1 MFYDSQICNEVYDHI
16 FKNDEIITLDFI
28 KEFPNSYT
36 DNSRAAIYLCIEADK
51 PLFKI
56 TIEKV

>member
-1 MFYDSQICNEVYDHI
+1 MDEKYISDEVYDHI
-16 FKNDEIITLDFI
+16 FKNNEIITLDFI

-36 DNSRAAIYLCIEADK
+36 DISRAAIFLCIDEDK

-56 TIEKV
+56 TIERV